1 MKTSFTAALLFACL
15 YAFAEAL
22 ALALGLGLL
31 FGRI

>member
-22 ALALGLGLL
+22 ALGLGLL